1 MGCILKYKYNHKSVS
16 LRLLHPALAPAPR
29 LSRGRLAVLGLGYVG
44 RPLALGA
51 AAAGYEVIGYDPA
64 PEARWLANAGCDPG
78 PGSFQ
83 ASADPAALSG
93 ADTWLI
99 CVPTPLD
106 ARGRPDLTAVRG
118 ALGIAGRGLKP
129 GALVCL
135 VSTCQPGATN
145 GLCRIVLEEAGW
157 CVGRDVFLAVS
168 PEREN
173 PGPHA
178 PPTRSIPRLLGATDD
193 ASLRRALAF
202 WRHIVDQIEV
212 VASPEVAECAK
223 LLENT
228 YRLVNIALMDELH
241 AAFTALGVATRDV
254 VAAAATKPFGFA
266 PFWPGLGAGGHCIPV
281 DPAFLQME
289 AARVGAPSKLLAK
302 ALSRNRGRVARVMA
316 HIRARLGDD
325 LEGKRLL
332 VAGVTYKPNVA
343 DLRAAAPLRLLNH
356 LQHARAEIAWHDPVL
371 STVPEVLSG
380 IPRSLA
386 LTMPDGARPDALVLG
401 TPHRAFDLA
410 AMTRTA
416 PLVFDPFGILPVGP
430 NVVVV

>member
-1 MGCILKYKYNHKSVS
+1 MS
-16 LRLLHPALAPAPR
+16 LNLLHPFLAPAPR

-51 AAAGYEVIGYDPA
+51 AAAGYEVLGFDPA
-64 PEARWLANAGCDPG
+64 QRARESAEKAHRGGHGGFRAC
-78 PGSFQ
+78 
-83 ASADPAALSG
+83 ADPAQLGG

-106 ARGRPDLTAVRG
+106 ARGRPDLTAVRA
-118 ALGIAGRGLKP
+118 ALGIAARGLSP

-145 GLCRIVLEEAGW
+145 GLCRSVLEAAGW
-157 CVGRDVFLAVS
+157 RIGRDVFLAVS

-178 PPTRSIPRLLGATDD
+178 PPTRSIPRLLGATDP

-202 WRHIVDQIEV
+202 WRHLVDRVEM

-241 AAFTALGVATRDV
+241 AAFTALGVPTRDV
-254 VAAAATKPFGFA
+254 VAAAATKPFGFS

-289 AARVGAPSKLLAK
+289 AVRAGAPSALLAK
-302 ALSRNRGRVARVMA
+302 AMARNRGRVARVLA
-316 HIRARLGDD
+316 QIRARLGDD
-325 LEGKRLL
+325 LAGKRVL
-332 VAGVTYKPNVA
+332 VAGVTYKPDVA
-343 DLRAAAPLRLLNH
+343 DLRAAAPLRLLRH
-356 LQHARAEIAWHDPVL
+356 LHHARAELAWHDPVL
-371 STVPEVLSG
+371 SAVPKALSA
-380 IPRSLA
+380 IPRSVA
-386 LTMPDGARPDALVLG
+386 LKMPDGAQPEAIILG
-401 TPHRAFDLA
+401 TPHRAFDLVA
-410 AMTRTA
+410 ITRAA
-416 PLVFDPFGILPVGP
+416 PLVFDPFGILPPGP
-430 NVVVV
+430 NVAVV

>member
-1 MGCILKYKYNHKSVS
+1 MGVS
-16 LRLLHPALAPAPR
+16 LSLLHPISAPVPQ

-51 AAAGYEVIGYDPA
+51 AAAGYEVIGFDPLPA
-64 PEARWLANAGCDPG
+64 AREVAGNAHRPG
-78 PGSFQ
+78 KGSFR
-83 ASADPAALSG
+83 ASTDPRELAD
-93 ADTWLI
+93 ADNWLI

-106 ARGRPDLTAVRG
+106 AHGRPDLSAVRQ
-118 ALGIAGRGLKP
+118 ALGIVAKSLKP

-145 GLCRIVLEEAGW
+145 GLCRSILEAAGW
-157 CVGRDVFLAVS
+157 RIGRDVFLAVS

-178 PPTRSIPRLLGATDD
+178 PPTRSIPRLLGATDE

-202 WRHIVDQIEV
+202 WRHLVDRVEV

-254 VAAAATKPFGFA
+254 VAAAATKPFGFS

-281 DPAFLQME
+281 DPAFLQLE
-289 AARVGAPSKLLAK
+289 ATRAGAPSVLLAK
-302 ALSRNRGRVARVMA
+302 AIARNRGRVARVMA
-316 HIRARLGDD
+316 QIRLRLGDD
-325 LEGKRLL
+325 LAGRRVL
-332 VAGVTYKPNVA
+332 VAGVTYKPDVA
-343 DLRAAAPLRLLNH
+343 DLRAAAPLRLLCG
-356 LQHARAEIAWHDPVL
+356 LQGARADLAWHDPLVGTIPKSL
-371 STVPEVLSG
+371 RS
-380 IPRSLA
+380 IPRSATLK
-386 LTMPDGARPDALVLG
+386 MPDGTEPEAIILG

-410 AMTRTA
+410 AITRAA
-416 PLVFDPFGILPVGP
+416 PLVFDPFGILPEGP
-430 NVVVV
+430 SVVVV

>member
-1 MGCILKYKYNHKSVS
+1 MN

-29 LSRGRLAVLGLGYVG
+29 VSCGRLAVVGLGYVG

-78 PGSFQ
+78 LGSFQ
-83 ASADPAALSG
+83 ASADPAALTG

-106 ARGRPDLTAVRG
+106 ARGRPDLTAVRA
-118 ALGIAGRGLKP
+118 ALGMAARGLKP

-145 GLCRIVLEEAGW
+145 GLCRSVLEEAGW
-157 CVGRDVFLAVS
+157 RVGRDVFLAVS

-173 PGPHA
+173 PGPNA

-202 WRHIVDQIEV
+202 WRHIVDQVEV
-212 VASPEVAECAK
+212 VASPEIAECAK

-228 YRLVNIALMDELH
+228 YRLVNVALMDELH
-241 AAFTALGVATRDV
+241 AAFTALGVPTRDV

-289 AARVGAPSKLLAK
+289 AARSGAPSALLAK
-302 ALSRNRGRVARVMA
+302 AMARNRGRVARVLA
-316 HIRARLGDD
+316 QIRARLGDD
-325 LEGKRLL
+325 LAGKRVL
-332 VAGVTYKPNVA
+332 VAGVTYKPDVA
-343 DLRAAAPLRLLNH
+343 DLRAAAPLRLLQR
-356 LQHARAEIAWHDPVL
+356 LHALRADLAWHDPVIGNA
-371 STVPEVLSG
+371 PESLAP
-380 IPRSLA
+380 IPRSTT
-386 LTMPDGARPDALVLG
+386 LTMPDGAQPEAIILG

-410 AMTRTA
+410 AISRAA
-416 PLVFDPFGILPVGP
+416 PVVFDPFGILPDGP
-430 NVVVV
+430 SVIVV

>member
-1 MGCILKYKYNHKSVS
+1 MILS
-16 LRLLHPALAPAPR
+16 LLHPNLAPAPR
-29 LSRGRLAVLGLGYVG
+29 LRLGRLAVLGLGYVG

-51 AAAGYEVIGYDPA
+51 AAAGYDVLGYDPA
-64 PEARWLANAGCDPG
+64 PDACGLANGASEPG
-78 PGSFQ
+78 LGSFC
-83 ASADPAALSG
+83 ASADPAALAG

-106 ARGRPDLTAVRG
+106 ARGRPDLAAVRA
-118 ALGIAGRGLKP
+118 ALGVVALGLKP

-145 GLCRIVLEEAGW
+145 GLCRAVLEAAGW
-157 CVGRDVFLAVS
+157 RVGRDVFLAVS

-178 PPTRSIPRLLGATDD
+178 PPTRSIPRLLGATDE

-202 WRHIVDQIEV
+202 WRHLVDRVEV

-241 AAFTALGVATRDV
+241 AAFTALGVPTRDV
-254 VAAAATKPFGFA
+254 VAAAATKPFGFS

-281 DPAFLQME
+281 DPAFLQRE
-289 AARVGAPSKLLAK
+289 AARVGAPSVLLGK
-302 ALSRNRGRVARVMA
+302 AMARNRGRVARVLA
-316 HIRARLGDD
+316 QIRARLGDD
-325 LEGKRLL
+325 LAGKRVL
-332 VAGVTYKPNVA
+332 VAGVTYKPDVV
-343 DLRAAAPLRLLNH
+343 DLRAAAPLRLLRH
-356 LQHARAEIAWHDPVL
+356 LHDARAELAWHDPVL
-371 STVPEVLSG
+371 SVIPKALSA
-380 IPRSLA
+380 IPRSAA
-386 LTMPDGARPDALVLG
+386 LTMPDGAQPAAIILG

-410 AMTRTA
+410 AIARAA
-416 PLVFDPFGILPVGP
+416 PLVFDPFGILPAGSSVI
-430 NVVVV
+430 VV

>member
-1 MGCILKYKYNHKSVS
+1 M
-16 LRLLHPALAPAPR
+16 
-29 LSRGRLAVLGLGYVG
+29 LGLGYVG

-51 AAAGYEVIGYDPA
+51 AAAGYDVLGFDPA
-64 PEARWLANAGCDPG
+64 PGARETAEKDHASGQGRFRTCANSD
-78 PGSFQ
+78 Q
-83 ASADPAALSG
+83 LIG
-93 ADTWLI
+93 AQTWLI

-106 ARGRPDLTAVRG
+106 ACGRPDLAAVRS
-118 ALGIAGRGLKP
+118 ALGIAARGLSP

-145 GLCRIVLEEAGW
+145 GLCRSVLEEAGW
-157 CVGRDVFLAVS
+157 RVGQDVFLAVS

-202 WRHIVDQIEV
+202 WRHLVDRMEV

-241 AAFTALGVATRDV
+241 AAFTALGVPTRDV
-254 VAAAATKPFGFA
+254 VAAAATKPFGFS

-289 AARVGAPSKLLAK
+289 AARAGAPSALLAK
-302 ALSRNRGRVARVMA
+302 ALSRNRGRVGRVLA
-316 HIRARLGDD
+316 AIRARLGDD
-325 LEGKRLL
+325 LAGKRVL
-332 VAGVTYKPNVA
+332 VAGVTYKPDVA
-343 DLRAAAPLRLLNH
+343 DLRAAAPLRLLQR
-356 LQHARAEIAWHDPVL
+356 LRALRADLAWHDPVI
-371 STVPEVLSG
+371 G
-380 IPRSLA
+380 IAPKSLRSMQRSA
-386 LTMPDGARPDALVLG
+386 TLTMPDGARPDAIILG
-401 TPHRAFDLA
+401 TPHRVFDLVAILRA
-410 AMTRTA
+410 A
-416 PLVFDPFGILPVGP
+416 PVVFDPFGILPPAP
-430 NVVVV
+430 NVIVV

>member
-1 MGCILKYKYNHKSVS
+1 M
-16 LRLLHPALAPAPR
+16 
-29 LSRGRLAVLGLGYVG
+29 LGLGYVG

-51 AAAGYEVIGYDPA
+51 AAAGYDVIGFDPA
-64 PEARWLANAGCDPG
+64 PGARESAEKAHADGQGNFGAC
-78 PGSFQ
+78 
-83 ASADPAALSG
+83 ADPAQLAG
-93 ADTWLI
+93 AQTWLI

-106 ARGRPDLTAVRG
+106 SRGRPDLTAVRE
-118 ALGIAGRGLKP
+118 ALGIAARGLKS

-145 GLCRIVLEEAGW
+145 GLCRSVLEEAGW
-157 CVGRDVFLAVS
+157 RIGRDVFLAVS

-178 PPTRSIPRLLGATDD
+178 PPTRSIPRLLGAADD

-202 WRHIVDQIEV
+202 WRHLVDRVEM

-241 AAFTALGVATRDV
+241 AAFTALGVPTRDV
-254 VAAAATKPFGFA
+254 VAAAATKPFGFS

-289 AARVGAPSKLLAK
+289 AARAGAPSALLAK
-302 ALSRNRGRVARVMA
+302 AMARNRGRVARVLA
-316 HIRARLGDD
+316 QIRARLGDD
-325 LEGKRLL
+325 LTGKRVL
-332 VAGVTYKPNVA
+332 VAGVTYKPDVA
-343 DLRAAAPLRLLNH
+343 DLRAAAPLRLLRG
-356 LQHARAEIAWHDPVL
+356 LHATDAECAWHDPVIGNAPKCL
-371 STVPEVLSG
+371 SV
-380 IPRSLA
+380 IPRSA
-386 LTMPDGARPDALVLG
+386 APTMPDGAQPEAIILG

-410 AMTRTA
+410 AISRAA
-416 PLVFDPFGILPVGP
+416 PLVFDPFGILPAGSSVII
-430 NVVVV
+430 V

>member
-1 MGCILKYKYNHKSVS
+1 MIQD
-16 LRLLHPALAPAPR
+16 LLHPAIAPR
-29 LSRGRLAVLGLGYVG
+29 PSLNRGRLAVLGLGYVG

-64 PEARWLANAGCDPG
+64 PAARAVTSAAHRPG
-78 PGSFQ
+78 RGSFR
-83 ASADPAALSG
+83 ASADPAVLAG

-106 ARGRPDLTAVRG
+106 ARGRPDLAAVRA
-118 ALGIAGRGLKP
+118 ALGVAARGLNP
-129 GALVCL
+129 SALVCL

-145 GLCRIVLEEAGW
+145 GLCRSVLEEAGW
-157 CVGRDVFLAVS
+157 RIGRDVFLAVS

-178 PPTRSIPRLLGATDD
+178 LATSSIPRLLGATDD

-202 WRHIVDQIEV
+202 WRHIVDRVEV
-212 VASPEVAECAK
+212 VASPEIAECAK

-289 AARVGAPSKLLAK
+289 AARAGAPSVLLAK
-302 ALSRNRGRVARVMA
+302 AMARNRGRVARVMRQ
-316 HIRARLGDD
+316 ISARLGDD
-325 LEGKRLL
+325 LEGKRVL
-332 VAGVTYKPNVA
+332 VAGVTYKPDVA
-343 DLRAAAPLRLLNH
+343 DLRAAAPVRLLRA
-356 LQHARAEIAWHDPVL
+356 LQGGRADLAWHDPVIGAAPKAL
-371 STVPEVLSG
+371 SAM
-380 IPRSLA
+380 PRSAA
-386 LTMPDGARPDALVLG
+386 LTMPDGARPDAIILG
-401 TPHRAFDLA
+401 TPHRAFDLVA
-410 AMTRTA
+410 ITRAA
-416 PLVFDPFGILPVGP
+416 PLLFDPFGILPAGLGVI
-430 NVVVV
+430 VV

>member
-1 MGCILKYKYNHKSVS
+1 
-16 LRLLHPALAPAPR
+16 
-29 LSRGRLAVLGLGYVG
+29 
-44 RPLALGA
+44 LALGA
-51 AAAGYEVIGYDPA
+51 AAAGYEVIGYDPQ
-64 PEARWLANAGCDPG
+64 PEARKAADHAHR
-78 PGSFQ
+78 PGSGRFR
-83 ASADPAALSG
+83 ATADPAQLTD

-106 ARGRPDLTAVRG
+106 ARGRPDLTAVRA
-118 ALGIAGRGLKP
+118 ALGIVARCLKP

-145 GLCRIVLEEAGW
+145 GLCRSVLEEAGW
-157 CVGRDVFLAVS
+157 RVGQDVFLAVS

-178 PPTRSIPRLLGATDD
+178 PPTSSIPRLLGATDP

-202 WRHIVDQIEV
+202 WRHMVDRVEV

-254 VAAAATKPFGFA
+254 VAAAATKPFGFS

-289 AARVGAPSKLLAK
+289 AARAGAPSALLAK
-302 ALSRNRGRVARVMA
+302 AMARNRGRVARVMA
-316 HIRARLGDD
+316 QIRARLGDD
-325 LEGKRLL
+325 LEGKRVL
-332 VAGVTYKPNVA
+332 VAGITYKPDVA
-343 DLRAAAPLRLLNH
+343 DLRAAAPVRLLRG
-356 LQHARAEIAWHDPVL
+356 LQGARAELAWHDPVIGNAPKCL
-371 STVPEVLSG
+371 SVM
-380 IPRSLA
+380 PRSPA
-386 LTMPDGARPDALVLG
+386 LLMPDGARPDAIILG

-410 AMTRTA
+410 AITRAA
-416 PLVFDPFGILPVGP
+416 PLVFDPFGILPAGEG
-430 NVVVV
+430 VVVV

>member
-1 MGCILKYKYNHKSVS
+1 M
-16 LRLLHPALAPAPR
+16 
-29 LSRGRLAVLGLGYVG
+29 AVLGLGYVG

-64 PEARWLANAGCDPG
+64 PEARWLANAASDPG
-78 PGSFQ
+78 LGSFK
-83 ASADPAALSG
+83 ASADPAAFAG

-106 ARGRPDLTAVRG
+106 ARGRPDLTAVRA
-118 ALGIAGRGLKP
+118 ALGMAARGLKP

-145 GLCRIVLEEAGW
+145 GLCRPILEEAGW
-157 CVGRDVFLAVS
+157 HVGRDVFLAVS

-178 PPTRSIPRLLGATDD
+178 PPTRSIPRLLGATDP

-202 WRHIVDQIEV
+202 WRHIVDQVEM

-228 YRLVNIALMDELH
+228 YRLVNITLMDELH

-289 AARVGAPSKLLAK
+289 AARVGAPSALLAK
-302 ALSRNRGRVARVMA
+302 ALARNRGRAGRVLA
-316 HIRARLGDD
+316 AIRARLGND
-325 LEGKRLL
+325 LSGKRILM
-332 VAGVTYKPNVA
+332 AGVTYKPDVA
-343 DLRAAAPLRLLNH
+343 DLRAAAPLRLLRG
-356 LQHARAEIAWHDPVL
+356 LADLRAEIAWHDPLVSKL
-371 STVPEVLSG
+371 PVAL
-380 IPRSLA
+380 PRSA
-386 LTMPDGARPDALVLG
+386 DLTMPDGARPDALVLG

-410 AMTRTA
+410 AMTRAA
-416 PLVFDPFGILPVGP
+416 PLVFDPFGLLPLAP
-430 NVVVV
+430 SVVVV

>member
-1 MGCILKYKYNHKSVS
+1 MNLS
-16 LRLLHPALAPAPR
+16 LLHPTLAPAPR
-29 LSRGRLAVLGLGYVG
+29 VSCGRLAVVGLGYVG

-78 PGSFQ
+78 LGSFQ
-83 ASADPAALSG
+83 ASADPAALTG

-106 ARGRPDLTAVRG
+106 ARGRPDLTAVRA
-118 ALGIAGRGLKP
+118 ALGMAARGLKP

-145 GLCRIVLEEAGW
+145 GLCRTVLEEAGW
-157 CVGRDVFLAVS
+157 RVGRDVFLAVS

-202 WRHIVDQIEV
+202 WRHIVDQVEV
-212 VASPEVAECAK
+212 VASPEIAECAK

-228 YRLVNIALMDELH
+228 YRLVNVALMDELH
-241 AAFTALGVATRDV
+241 AAFTALGVPTRDV

-289 AARVGAPSKLLAK
+289 AARAGAPSALLAK
-302 ALSRNRGRVARVMA
+302 ALSRNRGRVARVLA
-316 HIRARLGDD
+316 AIRARLGDD
-325 LEGKRLL
+325 LAGKRVL
-332 VAGVTYKPNVA
+332 VAGVTYKPDVA
-343 DLRAAAPLRLLNH
+343 DLRAAAPLRLMRGLCA
-356 LQHARAEIAWHDPVL
+356 LHAKVAWHDPVIMKPPPAL
-371 STVPEVLSG
+371 AVLQ
-380 IPRSLA
+380 RSA
-386 LTMPDGARPDALVLG
+386 AFTMPDGARPDALVLG
-401 TPHRAFDLA
+401 TPHRAFDLTA
-410 AMTRTA
+410 ITRAA
-416 PLVFDPFGILPVGP
+416 PLVFDPFGILPSGSSVA
-430 NVVVV
+430 VV

>member
-1 MGCILKYKYNHKSVS
+1 M
-16 LRLLHPALAPAPR
+16 
-29 LSRGRLAVLGLGYVG
+29 LGLGYVG

-51 AAAGYEVIGYDPA
+51 AAAGYDVIGFDPA
-64 PEARWLANAGCDPG
+64 PEARESAEKAHAGGFRAC
-78 PGSFQ
+78 
-83 ASADPAALSG
+83 ADPAQLAG
-93 ADTWLI
+93 AQTWLI

-106 ARGRPDLTAVRG
+106 ARGRPDLAAVRS
-118 ALGIAGRGLKP
+118 ALGIAARGLAP

-145 GLCRIVLEEAGW
+145 GLCRAVLEEAGW
-157 CVGRDVFLAVS
+157 RVGRDVFLAVS

-202 WRHIVDQIEV
+202 WRHLVDRVEV

-241 AAFTALGVATRDV
+241 AAFTALGVPTRDV
-254 VAAAATKPFGFA
+254 VAAAATKPFGFS
-266 PFWPGLGAGGHCIPV
+266 PFWPGIGAGGHCIPV

-289 AARVGAPSKLLAK
+289 AVRSGAPSVLLAK
-302 ALSRNRGRVARVMA
+302 AMARNRGRVARVLA
-316 HIRARLGDD
+316 QIRARLGDD
-325 LEGKRLL
+325 LAGKRVL
-332 VAGVTYKPNVA
+332 VAGVTYKPDVA
-343 DLRAAAPLRLLNH
+343 DLRAAAPLRLLRH
-356 LQHARAEIAWHDPVL
+356 LHHARAELAWHDPVL
-371 STVPEVLSG
+371 SAIPKALSA
-380 IPRSLA
+380 IPRSVA
-386 LTMPDGARPDALVLG
+386 LKMPDGAQPAAIILG

-410 AMTRTA
+410 AMTRAA
-416 PLVFDPFGILPVGP
+416 PLVFDPFGILPDGP
-430 NVVVV
+430 SVIVV

>member
-1 MGCILKYKYNHKSVS
+1 MHLS
-16 LRLLHPALAPAPR
+16 LLHHTLAPRPR

-64 PEARWLANAGCDPG
+64 PEARRLANAARDPG
-78 PGSFQ
+78 LGNFQ
-83 ASADPAALSG
+83 ASADPATLAG

-106 ARGRPDLTAVRG
+106 ARGRPDLTAVRA
-118 ALGIAGRGLKP
+118 ALGMAARGLKP

-135 VSTCQPGATN
+135 ISTCQPGATN
-145 GLCRIVLEEAGW
+145 GLCRSILEEAGW
-157 CVGRDVFLAVS
+157 RVGQDVFLAVS

-202 WRHIVDQIEV
+202 WRHLVDRVEV

-241 AAFTALGVATRDV
+241 AAFTALGVPTRDV

-289 AARVGAPSKLLAK
+289 AARAGAPSVLLAK
-302 ALSRNRGRVARVMA
+302 ALSRNRGRVARVLA
-316 HIRARLGDD
+316 QIRARLGDD
-325 LEGKRLL
+325 LAGKRVLM
-332 VAGVTYKPNVA
+332 AGVTYKPDVA
-343 DLRAAAPLRLLNH
+343 DLRAAAPLRLLRGLH
-356 LQHARAEIAWHDPVL
+356 GAGAALAWHDPVL
-371 STVPEVLSG
+371 GTAPKSLS
-380 IPRSLA
+380 IMPRSLA
-386 LTMPDGARPDALVLG
+386 LTMPDGARPDAIILG
-401 TPHRAFDLA
+401 TPHRSFDLA
-410 AMTRTA
+410 AISRAA
-416 PLVFDPFGILPVGP
+416 PLVFDPFGILPAGP
-430 NVVVV
+430 SVIVA

>member
-1 MGCILKYKYNHKSVS
+1 LV
-16 LRLLHPALAPAPR
+16 
-29 LSRGRLAVLGLGYVG
+29 VLGLGYVG

-51 AAAGYEVIGYDPA
+51 AAAGYDVIGFDPA
-64 PEARWLANAGCDPG
+64 PGARDSAEKAHAGGQGNFRAC
-78 PGSFQ
+78 
-83 ASADPAALSG
+83 ADPAQLAG
-93 ADTWLI
+93 AQTWLI

-106 ARGRPDLTAVRG
+106 ARGRPDLTAVRE
-118 ALGIAGRGLKP
+118 ALGIAARGLKP

-135 VSTCQPGATN
+135 ISTCQPGATN
-145 GLCRIVLEEAGW
+145 GLCRAVLEEAGW

-202 WRHIVDQIEV
+202 WRHLVDRVEV

-241 AAFTALGVATRDV
+241 AAFTALGVPTRDV
-254 VAAAATKPFGFA
+254 VAAAATKPFGFS

-289 AARVGAPSKLLAK
+289 AARSGAPSVLLAK
-302 ALSRNRGRVARVMA
+302 AMARNRGRVARVLA
-316 HIRARLGDD
+316 QIRARLGDD
-325 LEGKRLL
+325 LAGKRVL
-332 VAGVTYKPNVA
+332 VAGVTYKPDVA
-343 DLRAAAPLRLLNH
+343 DLRAAAPLRLLRH
-356 LQHARAEIAWHDPVL
+356 LHHARAELAWHDPVL
-371 STVPEVLSG
+371 SVIPKALSA
-380 IPRSLA
+380 IPRSAA
-386 LTMPDGARPDALVLG
+386 LTMPDGAQPEAIMLG
-401 TPHRAFDLA
+401 TPHRVFDLA
-410 AMTRTA
+410 AISRAA
-416 PLVFDPFGILPVGP
+416 PLVFDPFGILPAGP

>member
-1 MGCILKYKYNHKSVS
+1 
-16 LRLLHPALAPAPR
+16 
-29 LSRGRLAVLGLGYVG
+29 
-44 RPLALGA
+44 LALGA
-51 AAAGYEVIGYDPA
+51 AAAGYDVLGYDPA
-64 PEARWLANAGCDPG
+64 PDACGLANAASEPG
-78 PGSFQ
+78 LGSFC
-83 ASADPAALSG
+83 ASADPAALAG

-106 ARGRPDLTAVRG
+106 ARGRPDLTAVRE
-118 ALGIAGRGLKP
+118 ALGIASRGLKP

-145 GLCRIVLEEAGW
+145 GLCRAVLEAAGW
-157 CVGRDVFLAVS
+157 HVGRDVFLAVS

-178 PPTRSIPRLLGATDD
+178 PPTRSIPRLLGATDE

-202 WRHIVDQIEV
+202 WRHLVDRVEV

-241 AAFTALGVATRDV
+241 AAFTALGVPTRDV

-289 AARVGAPSKLLAK
+289 AARMGASSVLLAK
-302 ALSRNRGRVARVMA
+302 AMARNRGRAARVLA
-316 HIRARLGDD
+316 QIRARLDDD
-325 LEGKRLL
+325 LTGKRVL
-332 VAGVTYKPNVA
+332 VAGVTYKPDVA
-343 DLRAAAPLRLLNH
+343 DLRAAAPLRLLRH
-356 LQHARAEIAWHDPVL
+356 LHHARAELAWHDPVL
-371 STVPEVLSG
+371 SAVPKALSA
-380 IPRSLA
+380 IPRSVA
-386 LTMPDGARPDALVLG
+386 LKMPDGAQPEAIILG

-410 AMTRTA
+410 AISRAA
-416 PLVFDPFGILPVGP
+416 PLVFDPFGILPASSSVI
-430 NVVVV
+430 VV

>member
-1 MGCILKYKYNHKSVS
+1 MS
-16 LRLLHPALAPAPR
+16 LSLLHPNLAPAPR
-29 LSRGRLAVLGLGYVG
+29 LSLGRLAVLGLGYVG

-51 AAAGYEVIGYDPA
+51 AAAGYDVLGYDPA
-64 PEARWLANAGCDPG
+64 PDACRLANGASEPG
-78 PGSFQ
+78 LGSFC
-83 ASADPAALSG
+83 ASADPAALAG

-106 ARGRPDLTAVRG
+106 ARGGPDLTAVRE
-118 ALGIAGRGLKP
+118 ALGMVVRGLKP

-145 GLCRIVLEEAGW
+145 GLCRSMLEAAGW
-157 CVGRDVFLAVS
+157 RVGRDVFLAVS

-178 PPTRSIPRLLGATDD
+178 PPTRSIPRLLGATDK

-202 WRHIVDQIEV
+202 WRHLVDRVEV

-241 AAFTALGVATRDV
+241 AAFTALGVPTRDV
-254 VAAAATKPFGFA
+254 VAAAATKPFGFS

-289 AARVGAPSKLLAK
+289 AARAGAPSVMLAK
-302 ALSRNRGRVARVMA
+302 AIARNRGRVARVLA
-316 HIRARLGDD
+316 QIRARLGDD
-325 LEGKRLL
+325 LAGKRVL
-332 VAGVTYKPNVA
+332 VAGVTYKPDVA
-343 DLRAAAPLRLLNH
+343 DLRAAAPLRLLRH
-356 LQHARAEIAWHDPVL
+356 LHHARAELAWHDPVL
-371 STVPEVLSG
+371 SVIPKALSA
-380 IPRSLA
+380 IPRSAA
-386 LTMPDGARPDALVLG
+386 LTMPDGAQPEAIMLG
-401 TPHRAFDLA
+401 TPHRVFDLA
-410 AMTRTA
+410 AISRAA
-416 PLVFDPFGILPVGP
+416 PLVFDPFGILPAGP